1 MFLLLHSFPSW
12 SITSPFPVFSSQR
25 GTMRRRYE
33 DDGIS
38 DDEIEGKRT
47 FDLEE
52 KLSTNKFNSTF
63 VVFMEGK
70 GLSWVPGSVCGE
82 WHGSCSLW
90 RAWRWSAACWDTWQP
105 GMGAFAWVS
114 TCNCS
119 HVSATRSLIQG
130 LCGMSPLPFSTHTA
144 LWDGFSSHS
153 PS

>member
-1 MFLLLHSFPSW
+1 MRLWLFLLVHSFPSW
-12 SITSPFPVFSSQR
+12 SLTSPFLVFSPQR

-70 GLSWVPGSVCGE
+70 GLSWDCWSQGVCGE
-82 WHGSCSLW
+82 WRGSCLLW
-90 RAWRWSAACWDTWQP
+90 KAWSWSAACWNMWQP
-105 GMGAFAWVS
+105 GMGGFAQVS
-114 TCNCS
+114 TCNSS
-119 HVSATRSLIQG
+119 HMSTRSLIQG
-130 LCGMSPLPFSTHTA
+130 LCGMPPLPFTMHMA
-144 LWDGFSSHS
+144 
-153 PS
+153 P

>member
-1 MFLLLHSFPSW
+1 MSLWEANWLFFLVHSSYLPGLF
-12 SITSPFPVFSSQR
+12 SPQR

-70 GLSWVPGSVCGE
+70 GLSRDCCAAVCATAV
-82 WHGSCSLW
+82 SNQT
-90 RAWRWSAACWDTWQP
+90 ASAV
-105 GMGAFAWVS
+105 G
-114 TCNCS
+114 
-119 HVSATRSLIQG
+119 H
-130 LCGMSPLPFSTHTA
+130 
-144 LWDGFSSHS
+144 FSSEAWCVR
-153 PS
+153 

>member
-1 MFLLLHSFPSW
+1 MRLWEASWLFLLVHKSYLPGLF
-12 SITSPFPVFSSQR
+12 SPQR

-70 GLSWVPGSVCGE
+70 GLSWDCCAAVHATAVSNQTAAVAGRF
-82 WHGSCSLW
+82 CSE
-90 RAWRWSAACWDTWQP
+90 AWCVR
-105 GMGAFAWVS
+105 
-114 TCNCS
+114 
-119 HVSATRSLIQG
+119 
-130 LCGMSPLPFSTHTA
+130 
-144 LWDGFSSHS
+144 
-153 PS
+153 

>member
-1 MFLLLHSFPSW
+1 MRVWEAKLVVAAGPPLSCAALF
-12 SITSPFPVFSSQR
+12 SPQR

-70 GLSWVPGSVCGE
+70 GLS
-82 WHGSCSLW
+82 
-90 RAWRWSAACWDTWQP
+90 
-105 GMGAFAWVS
+105 
-114 TCNCS
+114 
-119 HVSATRSLIQG
+119 
-130 LCGMSPLPFSTHTA
+130 
-144 LWDGFSSHS
+144 
-153 PS
+153 

>member
-1 MFLLLHSFPSW
+1 MRLWLFLLVHNFPSW
-12 SITSPFPVFSSQR
+12 SITFLFLLFSPQR

-70 GLSWVPGSVCGE
+70 GLSWDCWSQGARVGNGMEAARSGEHGAGLQLAGTRGSQEWEGLPGSAPVI
-82 WHGSCSLW
+82 
-90 RAWRWSAACWDTWQP
+90 AA
-105 GMGAFAWVS
+105 
-114 TCNCS
+114 TC
-119 HVSATRSLIQG
+119 
-130 LCGMSPLPFSTHTA
+130 LP
-144 LWDGFSSHS
+144 D
-153 PS
+153 P

>member
-1 MFLLLHSFPSW
+1 MDCPGTVCCRAGAPQKLLAGSSSW
-12 SITSPFPVFSSQR
+12 SVTGVFSPQR

-70 GLSWVPGSVCGE
+70 GLSGDSCPRAFLRKQRLGRALMHLATPRASLAASSQGGNKSCGI
-82 WHGSCSLW
+82 
-90 RAWRWSAACWDTWQP
+90 
-105 GMGAFAWVS
+105 
-114 TCNCS
+114 N
-119 HVSATRSLIQG
+119 
-130 LCGMSPLPFSTHTA
+130 
-144 LWDGFSSHS
+144 
-153 PS
+153 